1 MSELEKCCGLVIAA
15 GLATGH
21 ADTHID
27 LMEEVLAQCINAGPN
42 VRAQA
47 ERIAELEAEIERLK
61 GGIEKWLREGVNKYD
76 TCPHGKMWYEGCE
89 ACDESYFA
97 ALIAPQEQSK

>member
-1 MSELEKCCGLVIAA
+1 MG
-15 GLATGH
+15 
-21 ADTHID
+21 DTHTERGYQ
-27 LMEEVLAQCINAGPN
+27 LLVEKGPAELAEMVSALELQ
-42 VRAQA
+42 VEQLQA
-47 ERIAELEAEIERLK
+47 ENERLK

-97 ALIAPQEQSK
+97 ALIAPQEQSE

>member
-21 ADTHID
+21 ADTHIE

-61 GGIEKWLREGVNKYD
+61 DLTEISTILIEQYQKHRA
-76 TCPHGKMWYEGCE
+76 T
-89 ACDESYFA
+89 
-97 ALIAPQEQSK
+97 QEQSE

>member
-21 ADTHID
+21 ADTHIE

-47 ERIAELEAEIERLK
+47 KRIAELEASRALCHK
-61 GGIEKWLREGVNKYD
+61 YAGCVEGNCLLD
-76 TCPHGKMWYEGCE
+76 G
-89 ACDESYFA
+89 DECA
-97 ALIAPQEQSK
+97 AQPPQEQSDE

>member
-1 MSELEKCCGLVIAA
+1 MSELENCCGLVIAA

-21 ADTHID
+21 ADTHIE

-47 ERIAELEAEIERLK
+47 ERIAELEAEVE
-61 GGIEKWLREGVNKYD
+61 GLREQS
-76 TCPHGKMWYEGCE
+76 TCVWDHNAVTENYPCGCCGYPNGLKD
-89 ACDESYFA
+89 ARR
-97 ALIAPQEQSK
+97 IPPPPQEQSE

>member
-21 ADTHID
+21 ADTHIE

-47 ERIAELEAEIERLK
+47 KRIAELEASRALCHK
-61 GGIEKWLREGVNKYD
+61 YAGCVEGNCLLD
-76 TCPHGKMWYEGCE
+76 G
-89 ACDESYFA
+89 DECA
-97 ALIAPQEQSK
+97 AQPPQEQR

>member
-21 ADTHID
+21 ADTHIN

-47 ERIAELEAEIERLK
+47 ERIAELEAEVEGYRSRLK
-61 GGIEKWLREGVNKYD
+61 A
-76 TCPHGKMWYEGCE
+76 TCNRCLGPYKDCGC
-89 ACDESYFA
+89 
-97 ALIAPQEQSK
+97 APQEQSNE

>member
-21 ADTHID
+21 ADTHIE
-27 LMEEVLAQCINAGPN
+27 LLEEVLAQCINAGPN

-47 ERIAELEAEIERLK
+47 KRIAELEASRALCHK
-61 GGIEKWLREGVNKYD
+61 YAGCVEGNCLLD
-76 TCPHGKMWYEGCE
+76 G
-89 ACDESYFA
+89 DECA
-97 ALIAPQEQSK
+97 AQPPQEQR